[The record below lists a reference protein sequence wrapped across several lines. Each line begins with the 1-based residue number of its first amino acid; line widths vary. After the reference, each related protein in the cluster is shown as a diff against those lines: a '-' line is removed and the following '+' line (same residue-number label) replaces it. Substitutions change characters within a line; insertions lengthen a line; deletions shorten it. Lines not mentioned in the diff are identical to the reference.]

1 VAGTAQRA
9 RLALGQHFLRSSRLA
24 DELVRAAG
32 VAPED
37 LVVDIG
43 AGHGALTRAL
53 ARAGARVVAVE
64 RDSRLARELRED
76 QHGGFVVVEAD
87 AATLTWPRE
96 PFAVVANLPFGITTA
111 VVARLLGDP
120 RVPLRRADL
129 IVQLGFA
136 LKRTTA
142 WPSTL
147 QGVLW
152 SVSYELS
159 IARRIDRSAFAPPPA
174 VDAAV
179 LRAVRRSRPLVP
191 PTEFAHFAAFV
202 RAGFRQ
208 ATDPPVD
215 RRRALELGVGRRAAA
230 RDLSAEQ
237 WAALFRSVHPS
248 R

>member
-1 VAGTAQRA
+1 VAGAAQRS
-9 RLALGQHFLRSSRLA
+9 RPALGQHFLRSSRLA

-32 VAPED
+32 VRPGD
-37 LVVDIG
+37 LVVDLG

-64 RDSRLARELRED
+64 RDPRLAAELRGAER
-76 QHGGFVVVEAD
+76 QVVEGD
-87 AATLTWPRE
+87 ALAFRWPRE
-96 PFAVVANLPFGITTA
+96 PFAVVANLPFGVTTA

-120 RVPLRRADL
+120 RLPLRQADL

-136 LKRTTA
+136 LKRSAA

-152 SVSYELS
+152 SVGYELS
-159 IARRIDRSAFAPPPA
+159 VTRRIDRSAFAPPPA

-179 LRAVRRSRPLVP
+179 LRAVRRSRPLVGP
-191 PTEFAHFAAFV
+191 REYAAFAAFV

-208 ATDPPVD
+208 SVRTPVD
-215 RRRALELGVGRRAAA
+215 RRSALVLGVARKAAA

-237 WAALFRSVHPS
+237 WTTLFRSVHP
-248 R
+248 RR

>member
-1 VAGTAQRA
+1 VAGTAHRA
-9 RLALGQHFLRSSRLA
+9 RPALGQHFLRSSRLA

-32 VAPED
+32 VEPGA
-37 LVVDIG
+37 LVLDIG
-43 AGHGALTRAL
+43 AGQGAITRAL
-53 ARAGARVVAVE
+53 GRAGARVLAVE
-64 RDSRLARELRED
+64 RDPRLAAQLRAA
-76 QHGGFVVVEAD
+76 GFDVVEAD
-87 AATLTWPRE
+87 AAALAWPRE

-111 VVARLLGDP
+111 VLSGLLADP

-136 LKRTTA
+136 LKRAAA

-152 SVSYELS
+152 SSGYELS
-159 IARRIDRSAFAPPPA
+159 VTGRIDRSAFAPPPQ

-179 LRAVRRSRPLVP
+179 LRAVRRARPLVP
-191 PTEFAHFAAFV
+191 PRELAAFAAFV

-208 ATDPPVD
+208 GSRPPLD
-215 RRRALELGVGRRAAA
+215 RRLALELGVSRRAAA

-237 WAALFRSVHPS
+237 WAALFRAV
-248 R
+248 RANR